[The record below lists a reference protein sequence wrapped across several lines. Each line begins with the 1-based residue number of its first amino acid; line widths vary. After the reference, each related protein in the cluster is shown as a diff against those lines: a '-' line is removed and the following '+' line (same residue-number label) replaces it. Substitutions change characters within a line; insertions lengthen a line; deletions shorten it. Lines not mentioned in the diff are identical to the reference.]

1 MTPFLTIDGDDVPL
15 SRCLRYLRKSGHLAA
30 FLGEI
35 IRQHLLEREFA
46 HRTDLEVS
54 ETLVEIALNDFCEQ
68 RQLTS
73 GQMLEE
79 WLIAHDE
86 DAASLVERIRD
97 EYRLEKLKHAA
108 TTPEL
113 AGYFLDRK
121 PFLDRVT
128 FSRIVV
134 ESEDSA
140 LTLRARFEAGL
151 PFDANAGGEFA
162 RLAPIERAGLPP
174 PLREALES
182 ARQGQVLGPFPF
194 PGCWA
199 LYLFEE
205 DVPASAEDPVVK
217 KALREELFERW
228 LGERMELL
236 AVELHGAD
244 D

>member
-1 MTPFLTIDGDDVPL
+1 MTSFLTIDGDEVPL
-15 SRCLRYLRKSGHLAA
+15 SRCLRYLRKSGHLAP

-35 IRQHLLEREFA
+35 IRQHLLERELA
-46 HRTDLEVS
+46 RSPDLEVS

-68 RQLTS
+68 RQLADE
-73 GQMLEE
+73 QMLEE

-86 DAASLVERIRD
+86 DAASLVGRIRD
-97 EYRLEKLKHAA
+97 EYRLEKLKHAT

-128 FSRIVV
+128 LSRIVV
-134 ESEDSA
+134 ESEGVARS
-140 LTLRARFEAGL
+140 LRARFDAGL
-151 PFDANAGGEFA
+151 PFDVNAGGELE
-162 RLAPIERAGLPP
+162 RLAPIARAELPP
-174 PLREALES
+174 PLLEALES
-182 ARQGQVLGPFPF
+182 ARPGQVLGPFPF

-217 KALREELFERW
+217 KALRDELFERW

-236 AVELHGAD
+236 AVELHVED

>member
-1 MTPFLTIDGDDVPL
+1 MTSFMNIDGDNVTVW
-15 SRCLRYLRKSGHLAA
+15 RCLRYLRRSGHLAA

-46 HRTDLEVS
+46 QRTDLEVS

-68 RQLTS
+68 RQLTNE
-73 GQMLEE
+73 QMLEE

-97 EYRLEKLKHAA
+97 EYRLEKLKHAI

-113 AGYFLDRK
+113 ASYFLDRK

-128 FSRIVV
+128 LSRIVV
-134 ESEDSA
+134 ESEDA
-140 LTLRARFEAGL
+140 ARTLRTRFDAGL
-151 PFDANAGGEFA
+151 PFDANVSGEFA
-162 RLAPIERAGLPP
+162 RLAPVERAGLPL
-174 PLREALES
+174 PLLEALES
-182 ARQGQVLGPFPF
+182 ARPGQVLGPFPF
-194 PGCWA
+194 LACWA

-205 DVPASAEDPVVK
+205 DVPASAEDPLVK

-236 AVELHGAD
+236 AVALHIAD